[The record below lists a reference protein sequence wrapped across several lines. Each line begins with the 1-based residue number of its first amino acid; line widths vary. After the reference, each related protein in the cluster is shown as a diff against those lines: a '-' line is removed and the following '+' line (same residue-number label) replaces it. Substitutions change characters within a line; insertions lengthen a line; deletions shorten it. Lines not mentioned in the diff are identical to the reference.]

1 MSDKKKYYS
10 VNEELNDYKKET
22 ADLKKD
28 LATAKQRIEWL
39 SNRAYRIKPTDDNDG
54 ELWSNFAC
62 DNDMTRLARIEDLEK
77 ELGEIKERSAKLLE
91 ALNIRAERS
100 LDVGKILNTSET
112 EKNWEKNFY
121 ESEWNCNTL
130 KLTEVEKKMLGELTT
145 FLPRHMYLY
154 DWNLPYAEEIILIVR
169 RHIKAA
175 IATGDVWEERI
186 MPKKMINAGF
196 TSKAYLE
203 GYNDALKAVRMRAK

>member
-91 ALNIRAERS
+91 ALNIRSERS
-100 LDVGKILNTSET
+100 LDVGKL
-112 EKNWEKNFY
+112 
-121 ESEWNCNTL
+121 
-130 KLTEVEKKMLGELTT
+130 
-145 FLPRHMYLY
+145 
-154 DWNLPYAEEIILIVR
+154 EEIILIQ
-169 RHIKAA
+169 KAQYDLEFENARGWRESLIPLEKRIATA
-175 IATGDVWEERI
+175 IASGDVWEEG
-186 MPKKMINAGF
+186 K
-196 TSKAYLE
+196 
-203 GYNDALKAVRMRAK
+203 